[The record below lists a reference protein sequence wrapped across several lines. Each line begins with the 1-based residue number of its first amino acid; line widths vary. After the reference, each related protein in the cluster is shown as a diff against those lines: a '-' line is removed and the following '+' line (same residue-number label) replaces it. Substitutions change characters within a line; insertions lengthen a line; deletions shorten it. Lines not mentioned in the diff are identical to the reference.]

1 MDRWI
6 QPLLAIE
13 QSKDEIIL
21 PPQDREQVVDAT
33 ARLLLQILNLA
44 EERVD
49 EDDLR

>member
-6 QPLLAIE
+6 QPLLPIE
-13 QSKDEIIL
+13 QSEEELSL
-21 PPQDREQVVDAT
+21 PPQDRKLVVDAT
-33 ARLLLQILNLA
+33 ARLLLQVLNLM